1 MIAAETLALPPK
13 QLLVLALQEA
23 AYRKKRRKLW
33 DYYPDT
39 GPLRR
44 ELYRKHMEFF
54 RAGETCQM
62 RGFVAANR
70 IGKTEGAGGYELT
83 LHLTGRYP
91 DWWEGARFDG
101 PIRAWVAGDTRQT
114 TRDIIQTKLLGPYG
128 DFGTGLIPA
137 SDISGKPTPMPGVP
151 EAVGTLAVKHYDANG
166 RYDGDSRLVFKSY
179 DQGREAFQGTEQDVI
194 WLDEESDEAIRNEC
208 VLRLMTTDG
217 LLIETFTPLR
227 GLTKV
232 VLNYMPDGFDSAET
246 RITDGKALIMA
257 GWDDVPH
264 LTEAQ
269 KATML
274 RETPPHLRDARSK
287 GIPSLGAGAIYPVPE
302 SEFVIDDIQVKSF
315 WPRAYAMDVGWNRT
329 ACIWGAWDRESDIV
343 YLYSSHYRGQ
353 AEPPIHA
360 QAVMARGKWIPGV
373 IDPASRGRSQNDGE
387 QLLKTYKEL
396 GLNLHPADN
405 SVEAG
410 IYEVW
415 TRLSTGRLKV
425 CKSLRDW
432 LTEYRIYRRNEK
444 GAIVK
449 ENDHLMDATR
459 YLIMSGLK
467 RATVMPAPTRSSG
480 QWKPKDAM
488 IGL

>member
-1 MIAAETLALPPK
+1 MIAAETLGLPPK

-23 AYRKKRRKLW
+23 AWRKKRRKLL

-44 ELYRKHMEFF
+44 ELYRKHLEFF

-83 LHLTGRYP
+83 LHLTGRYQA
-91 DWWEGARFDG
+91 WWEGARFDA
-101 PIRAWVAGDTRQT
+101 PIRAWAAGDTRQT
-114 TRDIIQTKLLGPYG
+114 TRDIIQSKLLGPYA
-128 DFGTGLIPA
+128 DFGTGLIPHQ
-137 SDISGKPTPMPGVP
+137 DIGKWTPMPGVP
-151 EAVGTLAVKHYDANG
+151 EAVGTLAVKHYDATG

-194 WLDEESDEAIRNEC
+194 WLDEESDEDIRNEC

-217 LLIETFTPLR
+217 LLMETFTPLK

-232 VLNYMPDGFDSAET
+232 VLNYMPEGYDSAET
-246 RITDGKALIMA
+246 IVKDGKALVMA

-269 KATML
+269 KTTML

-287 GIPSLGAGAIYPVPE
+287 GIPSLGAGAIYPVAE
-302 SEFVIDDIQVKSF
+302 SEFVVDDMPMPQY
-315 WPRAYAMDVGWNRT
+315 WPRAYGLDVGWNKT
-329 ACIWGAWDRESDIV
+329 ACIWGAWDRDSDIV
-343 YLYSSHYRGQ
+343 YLYSEHYRGQ
-353 AEPPIHA
+353 AEPAIHA
-360 QAVMARGKWIPGV
+360 QGIGARGKWIPGV
-373 IDPASRGRSQNDGE
+373 IDPASRGRSQDDGKSLMKQYND
-387 QLLKTYKEL
+387 L
-396 GLNLHPADN
+396 GLNLHVADN
-405 SVEAG
+405 TVEAG

-425 CKSLRDW
+425 CRSLRNW
-432 LTEYRIYRRNEK
+432 LTEYRIYRRDEK
-444 GAIVK
+444 GRIVK
-449 ENDHLMDATR
+449 DNDHAMDATR

-467 RATVMPAPTRSSG
+467 RAITAPVQTAITKS
-480 QWKPKDAM
+480 WEPKDSM